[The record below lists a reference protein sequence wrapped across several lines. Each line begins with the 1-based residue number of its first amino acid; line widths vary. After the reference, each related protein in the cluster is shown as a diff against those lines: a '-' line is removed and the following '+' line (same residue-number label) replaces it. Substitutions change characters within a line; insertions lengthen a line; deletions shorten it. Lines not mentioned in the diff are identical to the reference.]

1 MQISTQDVRAA
12 RLVCWFLAAF
22 AISVTFGARAAQSLP
37 LPLPAGVVI
46 LNIEGQVGKRNS
58 DTGARLD
65 YAMFESIGLVTR
77 TIATDWTPSAVF
89 EGVTG
94 RDLVKH
100 LGIEGDY
107 LLGIAHDD
115 YEVSIPVSD
124 LIEYDTLFAV
134 SMNGERLTMKNKGPV
149 WLLYANENR
158 PSISPELLN
167 ARMIWQLHTLV
178 TQ

>member
-1 MQISTQDVRAA
+1 MQISTQKVRPAALACWLAAALAIVVTFGVRAA
-12 RLVCWFLAAF
+12 EPLA
-22 AISVTFGARAAQSLP
+22 Q
-37 LPLPAGVVI
+37 PAGDVI
-46 LNIEGQVGKRNS
+46 LSIEGKVGKRNS
-58 DTGARLD
+58 DAGAQLD

-77 TIATDWTPSAVF
+77 TIVTEWTPSAVF
-89 EGVTG
+89 EGVSG
-94 RDLVKH
+94 RDLVRH

-124 LIEYDTLFAV
+124 LTEHDTLFAV
-134 SMNGERLTMKNKGPV
+134 SMNGERLSIKNKGPV
-149 WLLYANENR
+149 WLLYANQNR

-167 ARMIWQLHTLV
+167 TRMIWQLHTLV